1 MRDAQLIRRLL
12 GTGTLQEADL
22 VLGGDDGKD
31 CTYAGGYLK
40 RQAVFSCLTCVPDGV
55 AGVCTACSLAC
66 HDGHEVTHLNPLFF
80 QSSTIGSDWLPA
92 LVCPCLV
99 ACRGSLS
106 NSNQDLT

>member
-1 MRDAQLIRRLL
+1 VDFCVTLSLLIRRVL

-66 HDGHEVTHLNPLFF
+66 HDGHEVTHLTPFPSKVVLLGL
-80 QSSTIGSDWLPA
+80 IGSLH
-92 LVCPCLV
+92 
-99 ACRGSLS
+99 
-106 NSNQDLT
+106 